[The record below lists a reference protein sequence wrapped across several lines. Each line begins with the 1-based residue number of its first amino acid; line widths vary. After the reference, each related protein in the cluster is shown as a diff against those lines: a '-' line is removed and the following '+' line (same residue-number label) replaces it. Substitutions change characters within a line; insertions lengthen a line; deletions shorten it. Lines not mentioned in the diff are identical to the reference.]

1 MFIRATVDHRR
12 RFAMLSKFQRQK
24 LYHLFNQY
32 DINQDGELG
41 RVDFEIAAKALTQAF
56 DLSEDSAEASNV
68 YRSYI
73 EYWSYLQRYM
83 DRNLDKCV
91 SSSEFIERFE
101 FMARQ
106 PESVE
111 TLIFSTS
118 EYIVQLTDLDGDGII
133 NRAEYVQYLIA
144 HNVDVDDAN
153 RSFDLLDQNRS
164 NTLTKDEILNSVRTF
179 LTSDDPL
186 LPGNALFGTLG
197 EG

>member
-1 MFIRATVDHRR
+1 
-12 RFAMLSKFQRQK
+12 MLSKFQRQK

-32 DINQDGELG
+32 DVNQDGELG

-56 DLSEDSAEASNV
+56 DLREDSAEANNV
-68 YRSYI
+68 SRSYI

-133 NRAEYVQYLIA
+133 NRAEYVQYLVA
-144 HNVDVDDAN
+144 HNVDIDDAN

-164 NTLTKDEILNSVRTF
+164 NTLTNDEILNSVRTF

-186 LPGNALFGTLG
+186 LPGNALFGMLA